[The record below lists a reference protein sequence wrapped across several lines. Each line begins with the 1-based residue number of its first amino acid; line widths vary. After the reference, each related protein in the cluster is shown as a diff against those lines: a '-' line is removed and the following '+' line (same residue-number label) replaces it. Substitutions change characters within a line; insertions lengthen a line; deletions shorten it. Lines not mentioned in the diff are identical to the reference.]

1 MKGETLLPLQKRV
14 RECEKTRA
22 VHCACAVASHAP
34 NAEGGRWGDIGVV
47 FKRRRVIM
55 SEVVKRRWANVGMAV
70 KKRWANVG
78 MVVKRRWA
86 NVGLV

>member
-1 MKGETLLPLQKRV
+1 MG
-14 RECEKTRA
+14 
-22 VHCACAVASHAP
+22 
-34 NAEGGRWGDIGVV
+34 
-47 FKRRRVIM
+47 
-55 SEVVKRRWANVGMAV
+55 EVVKEGGPIWAWSL